1 MRFFPATEPIACL
14 ASPVAP
20 GLLSKREMMMTAT
33 PDDGQRAGTAVD
45 AAQTPLLLRL
55 RPRGAVWLTAPA
67 VLVLLVALAYPLGIV
82 VWRSFSDPAIGIDNY
97 VWFFQSAV
105 NRTVLQRTFVV
116 AAWVTLACLIC
127 AYPYAYAMTI
137 VGRNMR
143 LALILCVL
151 VPFWLSGVVRTL
163 AWVILLQDSGV
174 INSILRGI
182 GLSPVKLIRTLP
194 GVVIGMTQVLLPFM
208 ILPIYSVMKGI
219 DTRLLQAARSLG
231 ARPWKAF
238 LQIYVPLS
246 LPGVYAG
253 AIIVFIL
260 SLGFYI
266 TPALLGG
273 PRSILL
279 SSLVQNQVLSLLNWG
294 RGGAMGVV
302 LLVATFVLLAIAAP
316 LMRQKHTSSRREA

>member
-1 MRFFPATEPIACL
+1 MTLSSDDTIPAALTASAEQPAGRSRF
-14 ASPVAP
+14 
-20 GLLSKREMMMTAT
+20 
-33 PDDGQRAGTAVD
+33 
-45 AAQTPLLLRL
+45 RL
-55 RPRGAVWLTAPA
+55 RGAVWLAAPA
-67 VLVLLVALAYPLGIV
+67 VLVLLVALAYPLLIV
-82 VWRSFSDPAIGIDNY
+82 VIRSFTDPAPGIGNY
-97 VWFFQSAV
+97 IWFFQSAV
-105 NRTVLQRTFVV
+105 NRNVLQRTFTV
-116 AAWVTLACLIC
+116 AGWVTLASLIC

-137 VGRNMR
+137 VGKNLR
-143 LALILCVL
+143 LVLILCVL

-163 AWVILLQDSGV
+163 SWVILLQDSGV
-174 INSILRGI
+174 INSILRGA
-182 GLSPVKLIRTLP
+182 GLPSVKLIRTLP
-194 GVVIGMTQVLLPFM
+194 GVIIGMTQVLLPFM

-231 ARPWKAF
+231 APPWRAF

-273 PRSILL
+273 PRSTML

-316 LMRQKHTSSRREA
+316 LMRQKHTAKRREA

>member
-1 MRFFPATEPIACL
+1 
-14 ASPVAP
+14 
-20 GLLSKREMMMTAT
+20 MTAT
-33 PDDGQRAGTAVD
+33 PDQGSRTGSIAGSE
-45 AAQTPLLLRL
+45 
-55 RPRGAVWLTAPA
+55 RPAFLSRFQLRGAVWLAAPA
-67 VLVLLVALAYPLGIV
+67 VLVLVIALAYPLAIV
-82 VWRSFSDPAIGIDNY
+82 VVRSFTDPAPGIDNY

-116 AAWVTLACLIC
+116 AAWVTLVSLIC

-137 VGRNMR
+137 VGRHVR

-174 INSILRGI
+174 INSMLRGL

-194 GVVIGMTQVLLPFM
+194 GVIIGMTQVLLPFM

-231 ARPWKAF
+231 AKPWKAF
-238 LQIYVPLS
+238 LQIYMPLS

-316 LMRQKHTSSRREA
+316 LMRQKHTASRREA

>member
-1 MRFFPATEPIACL
+1 M
-14 ASPVAP
+14 
-20 GLLSKREMMMTAT
+20 
-33 PDDGQRAGTAVD
+33 
-45 AAQTPLLLRL
+45 
-55 RPRGAVWLTAPA
+55 
-67 VLVLLVALAYPLGIV
+67 LVLLVVLAYPLGIV
-82 VWRSFSDPAIGIDNY
+82 VWRSFTDPAVGVDNY

-137 VGRNMR
+137 VGKNVR

-174 INSILRGI
+174 INSILRGL

-231 ARPWKAF
+231 AKPWKAF

>member
-14 ASPVAP
+14 ASPVTP

-33 PDDGQRAGTAVD
+33 PDDGQRTGTAVD
-45 AAQTPLLLRL
+45 AAHSPFLPRL

>member
-1 MRFFPATEPIACL
+1 MSL
-14 ASPVAP
+14 N
-20 GLLSKREMMMTAT
+20 AT
-33 PDDGQRAGTAVD
+33 PNQGLRTGLDAGSERPAF
-45 AAQTPLLLRL
+45 LSRF
-55 RPRGAVWLTAPA
+55 RPRGAAWLAAPA
-67 VLVLLVALAYPLGIV
+67 VLVLLVALAYPLAIV
-82 VWRSFSDPAIGIDNY
+82 VWRSFTDPAPGIGNY

-116 AAWVTLACLIC
+116 AAWVTLVSVVC

-137 VGRNMR
+137 VGRNVR

-174 INSILRGI
+174 INSFLRGL

-194 GVVIGMTQVLLPFM
+194 GVIIGMTQVLLPFM
-208 ILPIYSVMKGI
+208 ILPIYSVMRGI

-231 ARPWKAF
+231 AKPWRAF

-253 AIIVFIL
+253 VIIVFIL

-273 PRSILL
+273 PRSTML

-316 LMRQKHTSSRREA
+316 LMRQKHTRTHREA

>member
-1 MRFFPATEPIACL
+1 LNA
-14 ASPVAP
+14 VADRDLRTDFEAGPERP
-20 GLLSKREMMMTAT
+20 GLMS
-33 PDDGQRAGTAVD
+33 
-45 AAQTPLLLRL
+45 RL
-55 RPRGAVWLTAPA
+55 RPRGAAWLAAPA
-67 VLVLLVALAYPLGIV
+67 VLVLIGALAYPLAIV
-82 VWRSFSDPAIGIDNY
+82 VLRSFTDPAPGLDNY

-105 NRTVLQRTFVV
+105 NLAVLQRTFVV
-116 AAWVTLACLIC
+116 AGWVTLASLIC

-137 VGRNMR
+137 AGPALR

-174 INSILRGI
+174 INSALRGL
-182 GLSPVKLIRTLP
+182 GLSPIRLIRTLP

-208 ILPIYSVMKGI
+208 ILPVYSVMKGI

-231 ARPWKAF
+231 APPWRAF
-238 LQIYVPLS
+238 LQVYVPLS

-253 AIIVFIL
+253 VIIVFIL

-316 LMRQKHTSSRREA
+316 LMRRKYISTSRKS

>member
-1 MRFFPATEPIACL
+1 MDDQIAARNPAPAVSDPGPARGFRFSGAAWL
-14 ASPVAP
+14 A
-20 GLLSKREMMMTAT
+20 
-33 PDDGQRAGTAVD
+33 
-45 AAQTPLLLRL
+45 
-55 RPRGAVWLTAPA
+55 APA
-67 VLVLLVALAYPLGIV
+67 VLLLVAALAYPLAIV
-82 VWRSFSDPAIGIDNY
+82 VLRSFTDPELGFGNY
-97 VWFFQSAV
+97 IWFFQSAV

-116 AAWVTLACLIC
+116 AAWVTFASLVC

-137 VGRNMR
+137 VGKNLR
-143 LALILCVL
+143 LILILCVL

-231 ARPWKAF
+231 AKPARAF

-273 PRSILL
+273 PRSIML

-302 LLVATFVLLAIAAP
+302 LLVATFVLLALAAP
-316 LMRQKHTSSRREA
+316 LMRQKHAAKRREA

>member
-1 MRFFPATEPIACL
+1 
-14 ASPVAP
+14 
-20 GLLSKREMMMTAT
+20 MTAT
-33 PDDGQRAGTAVD
+33 PNDGQRAGTAVD
-45 AAQTPLLLRL
+45 AARSPFLPRL

>member
-1 MRFFPATEPIACL
+1 L
-14 ASPVAP
+14 
-20 GLLSKREMMMTAT
+20 TAT
-33 PDDGQRAGTAVD
+33 PDQGLPTGLAAGSD
-45 AAQTPLLLRL
+45 RPDFLSRF
-55 RPRGAVWLTAPA
+55 RPRGAGWLAAPA
-67 VLVLLVALAYPLGIV
+67 VLVLLAALAYPLAIV
-82 VWRSFSDPAIGIDNY
+82 VFRSFTDPAPGIDNY
-97 VWFFQSAV
+97 IWFFQSAV

-116 AAWVTLACLIC
+116 AAWVTLVSLIC

-137 VGRNMR
+137 VGKNMR
-143 LALILCVL
+143 LVLILCVL

-174 INSILRGI
+174 INSFLRGI
-182 GLSPVKLIRTLP
+182 GLPPIKLIRTLP
-194 GVVIGMTQVLLPFM
+194 GVIIGMTQVLLPFM
-208 ILPIYSVMKGI
+208 ILPIYSVMRGI

-231 ARPWKAF
+231 AKPWRAF

-273 PRSILL
+273 PRSTML
-279 SSLVQNQVLSLLNWG
+279 STLVQNQVLSLLNWG

-302 LLVATFVLLAIAAP
+302 LLVATFLLLAIAAP
-316 LMRQKHTSSRREA
+316 LMRQKHTSTRREA

>member
-1 MRFFPATEPIACL
+1 
-14 ASPVAP
+14 
-20 GLLSKREMMMTAT
+20 MTAT
-33 PDDGQRAGTAVD
+33 PDQGSLTGSTAGSERPAFMSRF
-45 AAQTPLLLRL
+45 QLRS
-55 RPRGAVWLTAPA
+55 AVWLAVPA
-67 VLVLLVALAYPLGIV
+67 VLVLVAALAYPLAIV
-82 VWRSFSDPAIGIDNY
+82 VLRSFTDPEPGLGNY

-105 NRTVLQRTFVV
+105 NRTVLQRTFIV
-116 AAWVTLACLIC
+116 AAWVTLVSLIC

-137 VGRNMR
+137 VGKNVR

-174 INSILRGI
+174 INSFLRGI
-182 GLSPVKLIRTLP
+182 GLPPVKLIRTLP
-194 GVVIGMTQVLLPFM
+194 GVIIGMTQVLLPFM
-208 ILPIYSVMKGI
+208 ILPIYSVMRGI

-231 ARPWKAF
+231 AKPWRAF

-273 PRSILL
+273 PRSTML

-302 LLVATFVLLAIAAP
+302 LLVATFLLLAIAAP
-316 LMRQKHTSSRREA
+316 LMRQKHTSNRREA

>member
-1 MRFFPATEPIACL
+1 MTAGPADCRTRHIHWETIVTIMSDETAAKRPATGSIEPGSTRRLHMSSAAWL
-14 ASPVAP
+14 A
-20 GLLSKREMMMTAT
+20 
-33 PDDGQRAGTAVD
+33 
-45 AAQTPLLLRL
+45 
-55 RPRGAVWLTAPA
+55 APA
-67 VLVLLVALAYPLGIV
+67 VLLLLAALAYPLAIV
-82 VWRSFSDPAIGIDNY
+82 VLRSFTDPAPGLGNY

-116 AAWVTLACLIC
+116 AAWVTLASLVC

-137 VGRNMR
+137 VGRNLR

-174 INSILRGI
+174 INSILRGV

-231 ARPWKAF
+231 AHPFRAF
-238 LQIYVPLS
+238 VQIYVPLS

-253 AIIVFIL
+253 GIIVFIL

-273 PRSILL
+273 PRSIML

-302 LLVATFVLLAIAAP
+302 LLVATFLLLALAAP
-316 LMRQKHTSSRREA
+316 LMRQKHAAKSREA

>member
-33 PDDGQRAGTAVD
+33 PDDGQRAGKAVD
-45 AAQTPLLLRL
+45 AAQTPLLPRL

-116 AAWVTLACLIC
+116 AAWVTVASLIC

>member
-1 MRFFPATEPIACL
+1 MWL
-14 ASPVAP
+14 A
-20 GLLSKREMMMTAT
+20 
-33 PDDGQRAGTAVD
+33 
-45 AAQTPLLLRL
+45 
-55 RPRGAVWLTAPA
+55 APA
-67 VLVLLVALAYPLGIV
+67 VLVLLLVLAYPLAIV
-82 VWRSFSDPAIGIDNY
+82 VWRSFTDPAVGVGNY

-116 AAWVTLACLIC
+116 AGWVTFASLVC

-137 VGRNMR
+137 VGRNVR

-174 INSILRGI
+174 INSFLRGL
-182 GLSPVKLIRTLP
+182 GLSPVKLIRTMP

-208 ILPIYSVMKGI
+208 ILPIYSVMRGI

-231 ARPWKAF
+231 ARPWRAF
-238 LQIYVPLS
+238 VQIYVPLS

-253 AIIVFIL
+253 VIIVFIL

-273 PRSILL
+273 PRSTML
-279 SSLVQNQVLSLLNWG
+279 STLVQNQVLSLLNWG

-316 LMRQKHTSSRREA
+316 LMRQKHAATRREA

>member
-1 MRFFPATEPIACL
+1 MSALPQTDNQTAGERAAARRLNLRDAGWL
-14 ASPVAP
+14 A
-20 GLLSKREMMMTAT
+20 
-33 PDDGQRAGTAVD
+33 
-45 AAQTPLLLRL
+45 
-55 RPRGAVWLTAPA
+55 APA
-67 VLVLLVALAYPLGIV
+67 VLLLAAVLVYPLAIIV
-82 VWRSFSDPAIGIDNY
+82 LRSFTEPEPGLQNY
-97 VWFFQSAV
+97 IWFFGSSV
-105 NRTVLQRTFVV
+105 NMAVLQRTFVLSG
-116 AAWVTLACLIC
+116 WVTLASLIC
-127 AYPYAYAMTI
+127 AYPYAYAMTV
-137 VGRNMR
+137 VGKNLR
-143 LALILCVL
+143 LILILCVL

-174 INSILRGI
+174 INSFLRGL
-182 GLSPVKLIRTLP
+182 GLSPVKLIRTQL

-231 ARPWKAF
+231 AKPWRAF

-246 LPGVYAG
+246 LPGIYAG

-273 PRSILL
+273 PRSTML

-302 LLVATFVLLAIAAP
+302 LLVATFILLAIAAP
-316 LMRQKHTSSRREA
+316 LMRQKHTQTRREK

>member
-1 MRFFPATEPIACL
+1 M
-14 ASPVAP
+14 
-20 GLLSKREMMMTAT
+20 
-33 PDDGQRAGTAVD
+33 
-45 AAQTPLLLRL
+45 
-55 RPRGAVWLTAPA
+55 PRGAVWLAAPA
-67 VLVLLVALAYPLGIV
+67 VLVLVAVLAYPLAIV
-82 VWRSFSDPAIGIDNY
+82 VWRSVSDPALGVDNY
-97 VWFFQSAV
+97 VWFFRSAV
-105 NRTVLQRTFVV
+105 NRTVLLRTFTVS
-116 AAWVTLACLIC
+116 AWVTLACLVC

-137 VGRNMR
+137 VGRNLR
-143 LALILCVL
+143 LVLILCVL

-182 GLSPVKLIRTLP
+182 GLPPVKLIRTLP

-208 ILPIYSVMKGI
+208 ILPIYAVMKGI
-219 DTRLLQAARSLG
+219 DNRLLQAARSLG
-231 ARPWKAF
+231 AKPWKAF

-302 LLVATFVLLAIAAP
+302 LLVATFLLLAIAAP
-316 LMRQKHTSSRREA
+316 LMRQKHSAARREA

>member
-1 MRFFPATEPIACL
+1 
-14 ASPVAP
+14 
-20 GLLSKREMMMTAT
+20 MTAT
-33 PDDGQRAGTAVD
+33 PDEGLRTGPIADPDQPA
-45 AAQTPLLLRL
+45 LLSRL
-55 RPRGAVWLTAPA
+55 RPRGAIWLAAPA
-67 VLVLLVALAYPLGIV
+67 LLVLVAALAYPLSIV
-82 VWRSFSDPAIGIDNY
+82 VWRSFVDPAPGIDNY

-116 AAWVTLACLIC
+116 AAWVTLVSLIC

-137 VGRNMR
+137 VGKNIR
-143 LALILCVL
+143 LLLILCVL

-174 INSILRGI
+174 INSFLRSL

-194 GVVIGMTQVLLPFM
+194 GVIIGMTQVLLPFM

-231 ARPWKAF
+231 AKPWRAF
-238 LQIYVPLS
+238 LQVYVPLS

-273 PRSILL
+273 PRSTML

-302 LLVATFVLLAIAAP
+302 LLIATFVLLAIAAP
-316 LMRQKHTSSRREA
+316 LMRQKHSSSRREA

>member
-1 MRFFPATEPIACL
+1 M
-14 ASPVAP
+14 S
-20 GLLSKREMMMTAT
+20 MTAT
-33 PDDGQRAGTAVD
+33 PEEASRAGP
-45 AAQTPLLLRL
+45 AAGADQPAFLSRF
-55 RPRGAVWLTAPA
+55 RPRGAVWLAAPA
-67 VLVLLVALAYPLGIV
+67 VLVLLVVLAYPLGIV
-82 VWRSFSDPAIGIDNY
+82 VWRSFTDPAVGVDNY

-116 AAWVTLACLIC
+116 AAWVTLVSLVC

-137 VGRNMR
+137 VGKNVR

-174 INSILRGI
+174 INSILRGL

-231 ARPWKAF
+231 AKPWKAF

-316 LMRQKHTSSRREA
+316 LMRQKHASSRREA

>member
-1 MRFFPATEPIACL
+1 M
-14 ASPVAP
+14 
-20 GLLSKREMMMTAT
+20 
-33 PDDGQRAGTAVD
+33 
-45 AAQTPLLLRL
+45 LLL
-55 RPRGAVWLTAPA
+55 AA
-67 VLVLLVALAYPLGIV
+67 VLVYPLAIIV
-82 VWRSFSDPAIGIDNY
+82 LRSFTEPEPGLQNY
-97 VWFFQSAV
+97 IWFFGSSV
-105 NRTVLQRTFVV
+105 NMAVLQRTFVLSG
-116 AAWVTLACLIC
+116 WVTLASLIC
-127 AYPYAYAMTI
+127 AYPYAYAMTV
-137 VGRNMR
+137 VGKNLR
-143 LALILCVL
+143 LILILCVL

-174 INSILRGI
+174 INSFLRGL
-182 GLSPVKLIRTLP
+182 GLSPVKLIRTQL

-231 ARPWKAF
+231 AKPWRAF

-246 LPGVYAG
+246 LPGIYAG

-273 PRSILL
+273 PRSTML

-302 LLVATFVLLAIAAP
+302 LLVATFILLAIAAP
-316 LMRQKHTSSRREA
+316 LMRQKHTQTRREK

>member
-1 MRFFPATEPIACL
+1 MTAMHDDDPMAETPG
-14 ASPVAP
+14 STTGKP
-20 GLLSKREMMMTAT
+20 GLLS
-33 PDDGQRAGTAVD
+33 
-45 AAQTPLLLRL
+45 RL
-55 RPRGAVWLTAPA
+55 RPRGAVWLAAPA
-67 VLVLLVALAYPLGIV
+67 VLVLVAILAYPLAIV

-105 NRTVLQRTFVV
+105 NRTVLLRTFTV
-116 AAWVTLACLIC
+116 AAWVTLACLVC

-137 VGRNMR
+137 VGRNLR
-143 LALILCVL
+143 LILILCVL

-174 INSILRGI
+174 INSILRSI
-182 GLSPVKLIRTLP
+182 GLPPVKLIRTLP

-219 DTRLLQAARSLG
+219 DLRLLQAARSLG
-231 ARPWKAF
+231 AKPWKAF

-302 LLVATFVLLAIAAP
+302 LLVATFLLLAIAAP
-316 LMRQKHTSSRREA
+316 LMRQKHSAARREA

>member
-33 PDDGQRAGTAVD
+33 PDDGQRTGTAVD
-45 AAQTPLLLRL
+45 AAQSPFLPRL

-219 DTRLLQAARSLG
+219 DARLLQAARSLG

>member
-1 MRFFPATEPIACL
+1 MSALPQTDNQTAGERAAARRLNLRDAGWL
-14 ASPVAP
+14 A
-20 GLLSKREMMMTAT
+20 
-33 PDDGQRAGTAVD
+33 
-45 AAQTPLLLRL
+45 
-55 RPRGAVWLTAPA
+55 APA
-67 VLVLLVALAYPLGIV
+67 VLLLAAVLVYPLAIIV
-82 VWRSFSDPAIGIDNY
+82 LRSFTEPEPGLQNY
-97 VWFFQSAV
+97 IWFFGSSV
-105 NRTVLQRTFVV
+105 NMAVLQRTFVLSG
-116 AAWVTLACLIC
+116 WVTLASLIC
-127 AYPYAYAMTI
+127 AYPYAYAMTV
-137 VGRNMR
+137 VGKNLR
-143 LALILCVL
+143 LILILCVL

-174 INSILRGI
+174 INSFLRGL
-182 GLSPVKLIRTLP
+182 GLSPVKLIRTQL

-208 ILPIYSVMKGI
+208 ILPIYSVMRGI

-231 ARPWKAF
+231 AKPWRAF

-246 LPGVYAG
+246 LPGIYAG

-273 PRSILL
+273 PRSTML

-302 LLVATFVLLAIAAP
+302 LLVATFILLAIAAP
-316 LMRQKHTSSRREA
+316 LMRQKHTQTRREK

>member
-1 MRFFPATEPIACL
+1 MTTPPGGVLKTG
-14 ASPVAP
+14 PVAGSAQP
-20 GLLSKREMMMTAT
+20 APLSRF
-33 PDDGQRAGTAVD
+33 
-45 AAQTPLLLRL
+45 
-55 RPRGAVWLTAPA
+55 RPRGAVWLAAPA
-67 VLVLLVALAYPLGIV
+67 VLVLLAALAYPLSIV
-82 VWRSFSDPAIGIDNY
+82 VLRSFTDPAPGLANY

-116 AAWVTLACLIC
+116 AAWVTLASLIC

-137 VGRNMR
+137 VGRNLR

-174 INSILRGI
+174 INSFLRSL
-182 GLSPVKLIRTLP
+182 GLSPVKLIRTMP
-194 GVVIGMTQVLLPFM
+194 GVIIGMTQVLLPFM
-208 ILPIYSVMKGI
+208 ILPIYSVMRGI

-231 ARPWKAF
+231 AKPWKAF
-238 LQIYVPLS
+238 LQVYVPLS

-273 PRSILL
+273 PRSTML

>member
-1 MRFFPATEPIACL
+1 L
-14 ASPVAP
+14 
-20 GLLSKREMMMTAT
+20 TAT
-33 PDDGQRAGTAVD
+33 PDQGSLTGSTAGSE
-45 AAQTPLLLRL
+45 
-55 RPRGAVWLTAPA
+55 RPAFLSRFQLRGAVWLAAPA
-67 VLVLLVALAYPLGIV
+67 VLVLVAALAYPLAIV
-82 VWRSFSDPAIGIDNY
+82 VLRSFTDPEPGLGNY

-105 NRTVLQRTFVV
+105 NRTVLQRTFIV
-116 AAWVTLACLIC
+116 AAWVTLVSLIC

-137 VGRNMR
+137 VGKNVR

-174 INSILRGI
+174 INSFLRGI
-182 GLSPVKLIRTLP
+182 GLPPVKLIRTLP
-194 GVVIGMTQVLLPFM
+194 GVIIGMTQVLLPFM
-208 ILPIYSVMKGI
+208 ILPIYSVMRGI

-231 ARPWKAF
+231 AKPWRAF
-238 LQIYVPLS
+238 VQIYVPLS

-273 PRSILL
+273 PRSTML

-302 LLVATFVLLAIAAP
+302 LLVATFLLLAIAAP
-316 LMRQKHTSSRREA
+316 LMRQKHTSNRREA

>member
-1 MRFFPATEPIACL
+1 MTAMPHQGSLTGPATGPDQP
-14 ASPVAP
+14 S
-20 GLLSKREMMMTAT
+20 LSS
-33 PDDGQRAGTAVD
+33 
-45 AAQTPLLLRL
+45 RL
-55 RPRGAVWLTAPA
+55 RPRGAIWLAAPA
-67 VLVLLVALAYPLGIV
+67 VLVLVVALAYPLSIV
-82 VWRSFSDPAIGIDNY
+82 VWRSFADPVPGMDNY

-116 AAWVTLACLIC
+116 AAWVTLASLIC

-137 VGRNMR
+137 VGKNLR
-143 LALILCVL
+143 LLLILCVL
-151 VPFWLSGVVRTL
+151 VPFWLNGVVRTL

-174 INSILRGI
+174 INSFLRGL

-194 GVVIGMTQVLLPFM
+194 GVIIGMTQVLLPFM

-231 ARPWKAF
+231 AKPWKAF
-238 LQIYVPLS
+238 LQVYVPLS

-273 PRSILL
+273 PRSTML

-316 LMRQKHTSSRREA
+316 LMRQKHTASRREA

>member
-1 MRFFPATEPIACL
+1 
-14 ASPVAP
+14 
-20 GLLSKREMMMTAT
+20 MTDT
-33 PDDGQRAGTAVD
+33 PDRPA
-45 AAQTPLLLRL
+45 LLTRW
-55 RPRGAVWLTAPA
+55 RPRGAVWLAAPA
-67 VLVLLVALAYPLGIV
+67 VLVLLVALAYPLAIV
-82 VWRSFSDPAIGIDNY
+82 VVRSFTDPAPGLDNY

-116 AAWVTLACLIC
+116 AAWVTLVSLIC

-137 VGRNMR
+137 VGKNVR

-174 INSILRGI
+174 INSFLRGI
-182 GLSPVKLIRTLP
+182 GLPPVKLIRTLP
-194 GVVIGMTQVLLPFM
+194 GVIIGMTQVLLPFM

-231 ARPWKAF
+231 AKPWRAF

-253 AIIVFIL
+253 VIIVFIL

-273 PRSILL
+273 PRHRTIANLIDL
-279 SSLVQNQVLSLLNWG
+279 QVHQMNDWTAAS
-294 RGGAMGVV
+294 AMA
-302 LLVATFVLLAIAAP
+302 LVLLATTIAAVALLRWLVP
-316 LMRQKHTSSRREA
+316 ERNLYGGAR

>member
-1 MRFFPATEPIACL
+1 
-14 ASPVAP
+14 
-20 GLLSKREMMMTAT
+20 MTAT
-33 PDDGQRAGTAVD
+33 PEDGLRTGPAAGLDQPA
-45 AAQTPLLLRL
+45 PLSRF
-55 RPRGAVWLTAPA
+55 RPRGAIWLAAPA
-67 VLVLLVALAYPLGIV
+67 VLVLLVALAYPLSIV
-82 VWRSFSDPAIGIDNY
+82 VWRSFADPVPGMDNY
-97 VWFFQSAV
+97 VWFFQSVV

-116 AAWVTLACLIC
+116 AAWVTLASLIC

-137 VGRNMR
+137 VGKNLR
-143 LALILCVL
+143 LLLILCVL
-151 VPFWLSGVVRTL
+151 VPFWLNGVVRTL

-174 INSILRGI
+174 INSFLRSL

-194 GVVIGMTQVLLPFM
+194 GVIIGMTQVLLPFM

-231 ARPWKAF
+231 AKPWKAF

-273 PRSILL
+273 PRSTML

-316 LMRQKHTSSRREA
+316 LMRQKHAASRREA

>member
-1 MRFFPATEPIACL
+1 MNLRDAGWL
-14 ASPVAP
+14 A
-20 GLLSKREMMMTAT
+20 
-33 PDDGQRAGTAVD
+33 
-45 AAQTPLLLRL
+45 
-55 RPRGAVWLTAPA
+55 APA
-67 VLVLLVALAYPLGIV
+67 VLLLAAVLVYPLAIIV
-82 VWRSFSDPAIGIDNY
+82 LRSFTEPEPGLQNY
-97 VWFFQSAV
+97 IWFFGSSV
-105 NRTVLQRTFVV
+105 NMAVLQRTFVLSG
-116 AAWVTLACLIC
+116 WVTLASLIC
-127 AYPYAYAMTI
+127 AYPYAYAMTV
-137 VGRNMR
+137 VGKNLR
-143 LALILCVL
+143 LILILCVL

-174 INSILRGI
+174 INSFLRGL
-182 GLSPVKLIRTLP
+182 GLSPVKLIRTQL

-231 ARPWKAF
+231 AKPWRAF

-246 LPGVYAG
+246 LPGIYAG

-273 PRSILL
+273 PRSTML

-302 LLVATFVLLAIAAP
+302 LLVATFILLAIAAP
-316 LMRQKHTSSRREA
+316 LMRQKHTQTRREK

>member
-1 MRFFPATEPIACL
+1 M
-14 ASPVAP
+14 
-20 GLLSKREMMMTAT
+20 
-33 PDDGQRAGTAVD
+33 
-45 AAQTPLLLRL
+45 
-55 RPRGAVWLTAPA
+55 
-67 VLVLLVALAYPLGIV
+67 
-82 VWRSFSDPAIGIDNY
+82 DNY

-116 AAWVTLACLIC
+116 AAWVTLASLIC

-137 VGRNMR
+137 VGKNLR
-143 LALILCVL
+143 LLLILCVL
-151 VPFWLSGVVRTL
+151 VPFWLNGVVRTL

-174 INSILRGI
+174 INSFLRSI

-194 GVVIGMTQVLLPFM
+194 GVIIGMTQVLLPFM

-231 ARPWKAF
+231 AKPWKAF
-238 LQIYVPLS
+238 LQVYVPLS

-273 PRSILL
+273 PRSTML

-316 LMRQKHTSSRREA
+316 LMRQKHTASRREA